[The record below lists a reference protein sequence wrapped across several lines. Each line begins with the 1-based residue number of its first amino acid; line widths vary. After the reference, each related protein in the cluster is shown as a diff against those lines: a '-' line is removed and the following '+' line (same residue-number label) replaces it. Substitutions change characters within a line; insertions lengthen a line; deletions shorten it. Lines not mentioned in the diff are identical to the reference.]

1 MRCKRRLLG
10 KNRDPA
16 VPLHGIRV
24 EKGIPVVDAARAADR
39 ARPVQ
44 NCLRKCRLARVNVGK
59 EAYAQILCFFL
70 ISFPIF
76 NFSDIKSLLVMI
88 LRL

>member
-59 EAYAQILCFFL
+59 EAYTQILCFFL
-70 ISFPIF
+70 ISSHIF

-88 LRL
+88 LKL

>member
-59 EAYAQILCFFL
+59 EAYAQ
-70 ISFPIF
+70 
-76 NFSDIKSLLVMI
+76 
-88 LRL
+88 